1 MNSNE
6 DPSAFGYE
14 SYVRQNDTTSQA
26 IAENIAEEL
35 DESGWEYNRGILFV
49 EEYPLYV
56 VSEQTIPSLLFEA
69 GYMSNYQ
76 ECTDLQQSKSQKII
90 AKAIAKILYRSNCK
104 R

>member
-35 DESGWEYNRGILFV
+35 DESGWEYNRWYLNLSKNIL
-49 EEYPLYV
+49 YML
-56 VSEQTIPSLLFEA
+56 SDEQTIPSLLFE
-69 GYMSNYQ
+69 
-76 ECTDLQQSKSQKII
+76 DW
-90 AKAIAKILYRSNCK
+90 LYEQLSGMH
-104 R
+104 